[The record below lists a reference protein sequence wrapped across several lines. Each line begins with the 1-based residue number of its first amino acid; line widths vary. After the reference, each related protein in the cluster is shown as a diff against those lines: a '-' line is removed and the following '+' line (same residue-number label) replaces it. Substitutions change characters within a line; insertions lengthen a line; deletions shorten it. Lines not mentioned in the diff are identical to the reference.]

1 MSFETLVN
9 EARSL
14 TQAEKLNL
22 LTAIVEMLKIS
33 ARDEVEVKDCLV
45 FPHIDTQM
53 AISDDIMNMVV
64 GKLPDNFD
72 VDKATEEMWEYLA
85 K

>member
-9 EARSL
+9 ETKSL

-33 ARDEVEVKDCLV
+33 ARDEVGAKDSLV

-53 AISDDIMNMVV
+53 AISDDTMNMVV
-64 GKLPDNFD
+64 GKLPDDFD
-72 VDKATEEMWEYLA
+72 VDKATEEMWECFA
-85 K
+85 R